1 MNKPTIVRTPNKET
15 LLTPRFYTTDFD
27 EMINLDISSNEEEVR
42 ASVDSLAFDINQKH
56 FIRDEEFNDVEVDD
70 ETRELMLEFLERSCI
85 AEFSGFLLYKQLSNR
100 LASKQSLLARGFS
113 LMARDE
119 ARHAGFLNKAMSD
132 FGATLDLGCLTKV
145 RKYTKFSPANIFF
158 ATYLSEKIGY
168 WRYITIFNHLAE
180 NGLYRVYPIF
190 RYFESWCQD
199 ENRHS
204 DFFAAVLRSQ
214 NSLLTGWL
222 ADLRSKFF
230 LFTVFATMWLNDW
243 SRKEFYEKIGLD
255 TKRFDK
261 FVIRKTNL
269 ASARVFPTILD
280 LETNSFFER
289 LDKLN
294 NFVIIFNSN
303 QLSK

>member
-1 MNKPTIVRTPNKET
+1 MKTLADIKIGEGSEVKVRVPSNET

-27 EMINLDISSNEEEVR
+27 EMAQLNVTSNKEEIL
-42 ASVDSLAFDINQKH
+42 ASVESLNYDVNKKH
-56 FIRDEEFNDVEVDD
+56 FLRDEEFNGFTNDN
-70 ETRELMLEFLERSCI
+70 ETTELMLEFLERSCI
-85 AEFSGFLLYKQLSNR
+85 AEFSGFLLYKQLSNK
-100 LASKQSLLARGFS
+100 LAKKQPILAKGFS

-132 FGATLDLGCLTKV
+132 FGATLDLGKLTKV

-180 NGLYRVYPIF
+180 NDLFRVYPIF

-214 NSLLTGWL
+214 KSLVNGSI
-222 ADLRSKFF
+222 ANLRSYFF
-230 LFTVFATMWLNDW
+230 LFAVFATMWINDQ
-243 SRKEFYEKIGLD
+243 SRSDFYEKIGLD
-255 TKRFDK
+255 AKSFDR
-261 FVIRKTNL
+261 FVIEKTNE
-269 ASARVFPTILD
+269 ASRGVFPVVLNM
-280 LETNSFFER
+280 EYFF
-289 LDKLN
+289 
-294 NFVIIFNSN
+294 NFMSLFN
-303 QLSK
+303 K